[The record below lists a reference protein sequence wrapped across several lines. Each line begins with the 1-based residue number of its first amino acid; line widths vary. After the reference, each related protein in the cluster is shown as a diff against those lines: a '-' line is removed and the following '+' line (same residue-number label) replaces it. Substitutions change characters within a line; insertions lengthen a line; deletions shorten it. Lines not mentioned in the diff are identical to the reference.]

1 MRDEWDNA
9 ERIRQTQAQGAYEGT
24 METLRQ
30 AEREIPDFT
39 SSYDGEIAKLYDRIM
54 NRPAFQYDVGADP
67 LYQSFRDQTVSAGR
81 LAMRDTVGQAAALTG
96 GYGSSYAESV
106 GQQQYGAYL
115 QKLSERIPELYQA
128 AWERYRDEGD
138 ALRGQ
143 LETAS
148 GLARAEYDRE
158 KDRRQAASQAEQQ
171 DYERRWK
178 SYQNLISL
186 ISRSGYEPDNQ
197 ELQEAGMNRGQAE
210 ALRREYLRANHLPD
224 PKAPQTGGGEPD
236 YFGGGSGSGSGDGD
250 RDDGSSGAGSK
261 EKVKLDGAKKG
272 GSGKHRRT

>member
-39 SSYDGEIAKLYDRIM
+39 SSYDGE
-54 NRPAFQYDVGADP
+54 
-67 LYQSFRDQTVSAGR
+67 
-81 LAMRDTVGQAAALTG
+81 MRDTVGQAAALTG

-186 ISRSGYEPDNQ
+186 ISKSGYEPESA
-197 ELQEAGMNRGQAE
+197 ELAAAGMSKAQAD
-210 ALRREYLRANHLPD
+210 ALRNEYLRVNGLLPV
-224 PKAPQTGGGEPD
+224 AAGGGGGGID
-236 YFGGGSGSGSGDGD
+236 YYWGGGGGSSSKTNKAAGTGAERTKLAANAKGSGSGT
-250 RDDGSSGAGSK
+250 
-261 EKVKLDGAKKG
+261 
-272 GSGKHRRT
+272 GKSRRT